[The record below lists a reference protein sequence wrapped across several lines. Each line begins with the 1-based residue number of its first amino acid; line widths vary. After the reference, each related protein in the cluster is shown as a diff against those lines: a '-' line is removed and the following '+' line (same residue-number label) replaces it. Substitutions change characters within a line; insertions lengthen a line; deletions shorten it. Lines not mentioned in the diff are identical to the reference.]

1 MVDKIAEIISN
12 RIIAVNGQ
20 GEDKEI
26 YTYGLQILLNTLL
39 SIGVVLLIGSAANE
53 LWGTVIFLFC
63 YCSLRLFAGGLHVDT
78 NNKCMSIF
86 VGGYILV
93 LCILKCVDITL
104 KIDVIAILVLFNICI
119 LMWAPVDVPNNSIP
133 TPKKRIMKKRAFF
146 ISLIITS
153 VIFALLYNRYDIGKW
168 AFAGVSW
175 YFFILTAGKIK
186 NIIYIRRH
194 NNEKSHRKN
203 L

>member
-119 LMWAPVDVPNNSIP
+119 LMWAPVDVPNNDFGESGP
-133 TPKKRIMKKRAFF
+133 FF
-146 ISLIITS
+146 VLKST
-153 VIFALLYNRYDIGKW
+153 ATGACCQHMRELLVKLAKEI
-168 AFAGVSW
+168 A
-175 YFFILTAGKIK
+175 
-186 NIIYIRRH
+186 
-194 NNEKSHRKN
+194 
-203 L
+203 

>member
-63 YCSLRLFAGGLHVDT
+63 
-78 NNKCMSIF
+78 
-86 VGGYILV
+86 
-93 LCILKCVDITL
+93 
-104 KIDVIAILVLFNICI
+104 
-119 LMWAPVDVPNNSIP
+119 
-133 TPKKRIMKKRAFF
+133 
-146 ISLIITS
+146 
-153 VIFALLYNRYDIGKW
+153 
-168 AFAGVSW
+168 
-175 YFFILTAGKIK
+175 
-186 NIIYIRRH
+186 
-194 NNEKSHRKN
+194 
-203 L
+203 